1 MFFNF
6 RGFLVSNPT
15 IYSYKTQR
23 EMKNRLQFNRI
34 PTLFTSGQTTVSG
47 TTVGVSGRDKAN
59 SALTEYITR
68 RDFIP
73 LIGEPIVTRYID
85 DKGKKQLIL
94 AIGKAT
100 GQTANDT
107 YGIEYHVIDTA
118 KLTEDVNQANE
129 NAFEALELASAATKD
144 TADYLTILKNMIL
157 SGIGL
162 SDGTYFDNNGRWDRD
177 PSGVGL
183 YDPEKVDETFYLKE
197 ATSFLDA
204 DKKLD
209 AALVATNAWFNGRVD
224 HAEQEIEKE
233 HGYRKAI
240 AIKEIDQQYYE
251 RLGLGDDIKA
261 AYFLTT
267 HKPGDGN
274 FDQYDYPQNGEVII
288 KVYKDEVSREEF
300 ENVLAAEGLNPDG
313 TYDHERAHDSIN
325 FKDAFDAFTADELLD
340 RAIADLS
347 ANTMAAND
355 ELNNDLT
362 ELSAATVAI
371 ETKEENII
379 TAAGLNPDGTFNHN
393 HESNYM
399 DESNSLVENDMALD
413 ATIYELSANTMAAD
427 NALNDKIDEL
437 SANTMA
443 ADQALEERIEE
454 LEGHEIFGQDAIET
468 EEDENGDTTVS
479 LKIYENEKVLSQS
492 NQGLRSTIKLA
503 YVPAEKKIYLN
514 GIDDVEISHIDTD
527 DFVKDGMLDSANII
541 VATEED
547 HAAHPELVVG
557 ETYIKLVFNTDAE
570 QGGKQTPVFISA
582 KDLVDEYK
590 VSATSLN
597 YLTIE
602 GYEIRANVDE
612 EHGLAGYDGVM
623 NISAVTDN
631 IIEAAGL
638 NMGQQGSYPGHDE
651 THFIK
656 NATSLDN
663 ADVLLDEA
671 IWGLSGNTVA
681 ALAETNDDLA
691 ELSAATQSFSSTTQ
705 TYFNN
710 ILAGT
715 GLNTGN
721 PGEYG
726 GHDETHYIKDATSL
740 DNADT
745 LLDAAIWE
753 TSGLVADIS
762 NRVDELSAIT
772 ESFSAHTVEALSAL
786 SSSVDER
793 IESGLTII
801 SGVVENY
808 VEAKLSGLN
817 FDEIYEYIDS
827 ADTALYQYI
836 DESVEALSGALLDYI
851 IDNEEVTAAALNDLN
866 TRTSYIETHMTGEY
880 IPITNYTIATGT
892 TEEELVLDDD
902 DTVNEA
908 FGKLQKQILDNE
920 ESVAAGLNDL
930 NRRVNENAALI
941 AQNTGVTALSAVVQ
955 SFSSAT
961 YNTFNQ
967 FGDTINNINNN
978 ISVLC
983 GITEVVS
990 GLTDGVLTVELNGEV
1005 QGKYSP
1011 SADTLISLTA
1021 ITEVTGADVLLTGY
1035 ELASGTTEE
1044 ELAIVATD
1052 TVNEAFGKVQKQI
1065 YDDEAVIAGALND
1078 LNDRINDITAS
1089 TGGDVSALSASVVN
1103 NQTNINNLSSA
1114 TLVLSADVAN
1124 CFDDAEYDSNT
1135 KRINFKHGNTVLD
1148 YIDATDFIKD
1158 GMVDNVVVGVPT
1170 TGTHAG
1176 ETCLIITFN
1185 TDSGKEEIDIPVSD
1199 IFDPSTLDELSA
1211 SVVSNQTKIT
1221 TISGDVI
1228 ALSAA
1233 VVGDIVNL
1241 NELSASVV
1249 NNRTDIDA
1257 LSANLI
1263 DDEYVIAAALNDLNS
1278 RVLDLEDATMDP
1290 SNYYTKQETY
1300 NKQEINELVQ
1310 LKYKTGNTLTNLDF
1324 SEYLTIVTVGSDT
1337 TLSVASTGLPEL
1349 PAMGVKQAHVMINNT
1364 GSSPVTVTIANDS
1377 RVKATTGNTIA
1388 IDAGG
1393 YGELDALITYNGS
1406 AYTIYVITT

>member
-1 MFFNF
+1 MPRLYNSRAEATEALEF
-6 RGFLVSNPT
+6 
-15 IYSYKTQR
+15 YYKD
-23 EMKNRLQFNRI
+23 
-34 PTLFTSGQTTVSG
+34 SS
-47 TTVGVSGRDKAN
+47 
-59 SALTEYITR
+59 
-68 RDFIP
+68 FIP
-73 LIGEPIVTRYID
+73 LIGEPIVVRYFD
-85 DKGKKQLIL
+85 ENGEKQAML

-100 GQTANDT
+100 GRTADDR
-107 YGIEYHVIDTA
+107 IHREYHIIDTA
-118 KLTEDVNQANE
+118 EINE
-129 NAFEALELASAATKD
+129 NVSGASFSAATALELASAATKD
-144 TADYLTILKNMIL
+144 VENYLVILKNMIL

-162 SDGTYFDNNGRWDRD
+162 SDGTYFDTDD
-177 PSGVGL
+177 PSGCGL
-183 YDPEKVDETFYLKE
+183 YDPDKVDDTFYLKE

-209 AALVATNAWFNGRVD
+209 SAIVATNAWLNGRAD
-224 HAEQEIEKE
+224 HLQDEIDKE

-240 AIKEIDQQYYE
+240 AIRKIDQQYYE
-251 RLGLGDDIKA
+251 QLGLGDDIKD

-267 HKPGDGN
+267 HMPGDGN
-274 FDQYDYPQNGEVII
+274 FEQYDYPQNGEVII
-288 KVYKDEVSREEF
+288 KVYKDEVSRVEF
-300 ENVLAAEGLNPDG
+300 ENVLAAEGLNEDG
-313 TYDHERAHDSIN
+313 TYDHERAHESIN

-340 RAIADLS
+340 QAIA
-347 ANTMAAND
+347 
-355 ELNNDLT
+355 
-362 ELSAATVAI
+362 V
-371 ETKEENII
+371 
-379 TAAGLNPDGTFNHN
+379 
-393 HESNYM
+393 
-399 DESNSLVENDMALD
+399 
-413 ATIYELSANTMAAD
+413 
-427 NALNDKIDEL
+427 L

-443 ADQALEERIEE
+443 ADQALADRVDE
-454 LEGHEIFGQDAIET
+454 LEGHDIFGQDAIET
-468 EEDENGDTTVS
+468 EVDENGDTTVS
-479 LKIYENEKVLSQS
+479 LKLYANDKVLSQS
-492 NQGLRSTIKLA
+492 NQGLRSTVKLV
-503 YVPAEKKIYLN
+503 YVPADKKIYLR

-631 IIEAAGL
+631 IISACGL
-638 NMGQQGSYPGHDE
+638 NIGSQGSYPGHDE
-651 THFIK
+651 THYIK
-656 NATSLDN
+656 NAGSLDQ
-663 ADVLLDEA
+663 ADV
-671 IWGLSGNTVA
+671 
-681 ALAETNDDLA
+681 
-691 ELSAATQSFSSTTQ
+691 
-705 TYFNN
+705 
-710 ILAGT
+710 
-715 GLNTGN
+715 
-721 PGEYG
+721 
-726 GHDETHYIKDATSL
+726 
-740 DNADT
+740 

-762 NRVDELSAIT
+762 NRVNELSGIT

-786 SSSVDER
+786 SVSVDQR

-808 VEAKLSGLN
+808 VEEKLSGLN
-817 FDEIYEYIDS
+817 FDEIYEYV
-827 ADTALYQYI
+827 

-920 ESVAAGLNDL
+920 ETVAAGLNDL
-930 NRRVNENAALI
+930 NRRVNENAAAI
-941 AQNTGVTALSAVVQ
+941 AQNTGVTALSAAVQ

-978 ISVLC
+978 ITVLC
-983 GITEVVS
+983 GVTEEIS
-990 GLTDGVLTVELNGEV
+990 AKTNGVLTIELNGEE

-1011 SADTLISLTA
+1011 SANTTVRLTA

-1035 ELASGTTEE
+1035 EIATGTSEE

-1065 YDDEAVIAGALND
+1065 YDDEAVTAGALND

-1103 NQTNINNLSSA
+1103 NQTNISNLSSA
-1114 TLVLSADVAN
+1114 TLVLSADVST
-1124 CFDDAEYDSNT
+1124 CFNGAEYDSNT
-1135 KRINFKHGNTVLD
+1135 KKIYFKHNGIIISSAT
-1148 YIDATDFIKD
+1148 IDATDFIKD
-1158 GMVDNVVVGVPT
+1158 GMVDNVVITTPT
-1170 TGTHAG
+1170 GGTHANVK
-1176 ETCLIITFN
+1176 CLVITFN
-1185 TDSGKEEIDIPVSD
+1185 TDAGKEAIEIPLSD
-1199 IFDPSTLDELSA
+1199 IFDPSTLNELSA
-1211 SVVSNQTKIT
+1211 SVVNNQTKIT
-1221 TISGDVI
+1221 TVSGDVI

-1233 VVGDIVNL
+1233 VVGDVANL
-1241 NELSASVV
+1241 NALSASVV
-1249 NNRTDIDA
+1249 NNRTDIDS
-1257 LSANLI
+1257 LSASII
-1263 DDEYVIAAALNDLNS
+1263 DDEYVIAAALNDLNA
-1278 RVLDLEDATMDP
+1278 RVLDLEDNEMAP
-1290 SNYYTKQETY
+1290 SNYYTKNETY
-1300 NKQEINELVQ
+1300 NKQEVNELVE
-1310 LKYKTGNTLTNLDF
+1310 LKYKTGNTLANLDF
-1324 SEYLTIVTVGSDT
+1324 SEYLTIVTVGSDA
-1337 TLSVASTGLPEL
+1337 TLSIASTGLPEL

-1377 RVKATTGNTIA
+1377 RVKATTGSTIA